1 MLMQSVY
8 SQLVKVIF
16 QRLGLLPWKQRLTN
30 QVFKKYMTL
39 FADLLAL
46 KVNIN
51 QLNAIKNEHGSDHVY
66 FIIISS
72 T

>member
-16 QRLGLLPWKQRLTN
+16 QRLRLLPWKQRLTN
-30 QVFKKYMTL
+30 QVFKKYMTF

-51 QLNAIKNEHGSDHVY
+51 QLNAIKINMVLIMY
-66 FIIISS
+66 
-72 T
+72 TLL